1 MRTTTAW
8 RSTGDGS
15 VTLERVTIERRDLRD
30 HDIAL
35 RVDYCGVC
43 HSDLHRVKGM
53 LKEGAIVPG
62 HEFTGTVTAVGPAVT
77 RFAPGDRVA
86 VGTIVDSCGKCAMCE
101 IGQENYCLEG
111 PTSTYGAKDRVDG
124 TKNQGGYS
132 REFVVTER
140 FAYHLPDGL
149 DPAGA
154 APLLCAGITTWEPL
168 RAAGVGKGTKVAVA
182 GLGGLGHLGVKLAVA
197 LGAEVTVLSRTPDKA
212 GDARALG
219 ACDLLVTTDEAQVA
233 AARYRFD
240 VILDTVPIEHDL
252 TPYISMV
259 ALDGTLSILG
269 YPLPDHGCDH
279 GADARPQEA
288 HRVRHRRHPADRRA
302 AGVRRPAPGH
312 RRHRGAAVQP
322 RRGGAP
328 PPGQQRRPLP
338 LRPRPVRPRPARRLT
353 TAVARTAWC
362 AA

>member
-43 HSDLHRVKGM
+43 HSDLHRIQGM

-86 VGTIVDSCGKCAMCE
+86 VGTIVDSCGTCAMCE

-132 REFVVTER
+132 REFVVTEK

-149 DPAGA
+149 DAAGA

-197 LGAEVTVLSRTPDKA
+197 LGAEVTVLSRTPGKA
-212 GDARALG
+212 DDARALG
-219 ACDLLVTTDEAQVA
+219 AADLLVTTDEAQLA

-240 VILDTVPIEHDL
+240 VVLDTVPVAHDL
-252 TPYISMV
+252 APFIDLV

-269 YPLPDHGCDH
+269 YPFPATVPIMELMRGRRKLTGSGTGGTRRTAELLEFAARHQVTADIEVLPSS
-279 GADARPQEA
+279 RVEEA
-288 HRVRHRRHPADRRA
+288 LNRLEKNDVRYRFVLDLSDLD
-302 AGVRRPAPGH
+302 RPA
-312 RRHRGAAVQP
+312 A
-322 RRGGAP
+322 
-328 PPGQQRRPLP
+328 
-338 LRPRPVRPRPARRLT
+338 
-353 TAVARTAWC
+353 
-362 AA
+362 

>member
-269 YPLPDHGCDH
+269 YPFPTTVAIMELMRGRRKLTGSGTGGTRQTAELLEFAARHQVTADIEVLPSS
-279 GADARPQEA
+279 RVEEA
-288 HRVRHRRHPADRRA
+288 LHRLDNNDVRYRFVLDLSDLDQPAA
-302 AGVRRPAPGH
+302 
-312 RRHRGAAVQP
+312 
-322 RRGGAP
+322 
-328 PPGQQRRPLP
+328 
-338 LRPRPVRPRPARRLT
+338 
-353 TAVARTAWC
+353 
-362 AA
+362 